1 MARLGRAADAD
12 HGASRRGCSSTTRD
26 ELAALALASAT
37 GFARWGVEHP
47 AYAQLMFW
55 RPVPGYEPAASAY
68 APAVEVF
75 AAARAAFDDL
85 RERGLFRDD
94 VDLDE
99 AFRQW
104 TVLIAGVVSQQLS
117 NAPHEPFDGGTFAS
131 GLPQLV
137 AMFLQYYGPA
147 KRARRTRKGEVMEAR
162 VDEIA
167 DRVYRIS
174 TVVEEVAPG
183 GFSFNQ
189 FLIDAPE
196 PLLFHTGMRQLFPLV
211 REAIEQVMP
220 IDRLRWISFAHVEAD
235 ECGAMNEFLAAAPQ
249 AQVAHSGLGCMVS
262 VNDLADRPPRPLGDG
277 EVLELG
283 GGPAGQRV
291 LEIATPH
298 VPHNW
303 ESHLL
308 FEQET
313 ATLFAGDLFTQ
324 IGDLA
329 RSPTATS
336 SKARSWRRRS
346 STPPPS
352 ARPYRRPFVASRNW
366 SRERWPPCM
375 GPPTAATAARCFV
388 PWPTCMSRSSAADVS
403 RARRPVLDHG
413 TAMWLAATEYGRFHA
428 MLVELTPEE
437 WALPTDCPGWDV
449 RAMTTHILGMAD
461 MASSPWRPAGR

>member
-1 MARLGRAADAD
+1 
-12 HGASRRGCSSTTRD
+12 
-26 ELAALALASAT
+26 
-37 GFARWGVEHP
+37 
-47 AYAQLMFW
+47 
-55 RPVPGYEPAASAY
+55 
-68 APAVEVF
+68 
-75 AAARAAFDDL
+75 
-85 RERGLFRDD
+85 
-94 VDLDE
+94 
-99 AFRQW
+99 
-104 TVLIAGVVSQQLS
+104 
-117 NAPHEPFDGGTFAS
+117 
-131 GLPQLV
+131 
-137 AMFLQYYGPA
+137 
-147 KRARRTRKGEVMEAR
+147 MEAR
-162 VDEIA
+162 VNEIA

-211 REAIEQVMP
+211 RQAIERVMP

-235 ECGAMNEFLAAAPQ
+235 ECGAMNEFLAVAPQ

-283 GGPAGQRV
+283 GGPTGQRV

-329 RSPTATS
+329 PITDGDLIEGSIQAEEIFHATS
-336 SKARSWRRRS
+336 LGPAVPATLRRLAELEPRTLATMHGS
-346 STPPPS
+346 SYSGDGGALLRTL
-352 ARPYRRPFVASRNW
+352 
-366 SRERWPPCM
+366 
-375 GPPTAATAARCFV
+375 
-388 PWPTCMSRSSAADVS
+388 ADVYEQKF
-403 RARRPVLDHG
+403 G
-413 TAMWLAATEYGRFHA
+413 
-428 MLVELTPEE
+428 
-437 WALPTDCPGWDV
+437 C
-449 RAMTTHILGMAD
+449 
-461 MASSPWRPAGR
+461 